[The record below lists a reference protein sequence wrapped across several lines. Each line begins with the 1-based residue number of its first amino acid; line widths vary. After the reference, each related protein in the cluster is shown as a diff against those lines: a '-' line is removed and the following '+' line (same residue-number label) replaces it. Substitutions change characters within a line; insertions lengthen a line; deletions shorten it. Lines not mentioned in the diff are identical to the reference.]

1 MRDHGKQAGWRAWA
15 RLALGLAC
23 AWAFVFVVAPGVRR
37 IEPIKAVLDSVR
49 ENDIDATA
57 LFYTDAEESSE
68 AEFVLRHR
76 LDEDG
81 EEADRSFLNR

>member
-1 MRDHGKQAGWRAWA
+1 LKGHGTGDGWKAWA

-23 AWAFVFVVAPGVRR
+23 VWAFVFVVAPGVRQ
-37 IEPIKAVLDSVR
+37 IEPIKEVLDSVR

-68 AEFVLRHR
+68 AEFALRHR
-76 LDEDG
+76 LDE
-81 EEADRSFLNR
+81 R